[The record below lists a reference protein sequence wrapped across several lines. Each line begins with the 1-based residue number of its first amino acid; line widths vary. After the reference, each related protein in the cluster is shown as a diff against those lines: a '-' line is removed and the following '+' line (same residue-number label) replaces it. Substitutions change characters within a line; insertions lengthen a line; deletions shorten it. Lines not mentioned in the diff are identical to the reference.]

1 MRTVVVAGHGM
12 VGHRLVEAL
21 VGRDVQQ
28 QWRIV
33 VLAEESR
40 PAYDR
45 VALSSYVDSW
55 DAEALSLPAVADERV
70 ELRLGDPCM
79 TSDRR
84 RRRVRTASGRRVP
97 YDALVLATGSAP
109 FVPPVPGHHLPGCYV

>member
-1 MRTVVVAGHGM
+1 MMRTVVVAGHGM

-21 VGRDVQQ
+21 IGRDLQR

-33 VLAEESR
+33 VLAEETR

-55 DAEALSLPAVADERV
+55 DAEALTLPAVLDDRV
-70 ELRLGDPCM
+70 ELRLGDPC
-79 TSDRR
+79 
-84 RRRVRTASGRRVP
+84 VRIVW
-97 YDALVLATGSAP
+97 
-109 FVPPVPGHHLPGCYV
+109 PPDSL

>member
-33 VLAEESR
+33 VLAEEGR

-55 DAEALSLPAVADERV
+55 DAEALSLPAVTDERV

-79 TSDRR
+79 TIDR
-84 RRRVRTASGRRVP
+84 
-97 YDALVLATGSAP
+97 
-109 FVPPVPGHHLPGCYV
+109 

>member
-1 MRTVVVAGHGM
+1 MRTLVIAGHGM

-21 VGRDVQQ
+21 VERDTGR

-33 VLAEESR
+33 VLAEER
-40 PAYDR
+40 RHAYDR

-55 DAEALSLPAVADERV
+55 DADALTLPGVHDERV
-70 ELRLGDPCM
+70 ELRPGDPCVAID
-79 TSDRR
+79 TGG
-84 RRRVRTASGRRVP
+84 RRVRTASGDELR

-109 FVPPVPGHHLPGCYV
+109 FV